1 MSSATIPSLIASDH
15 QGASRPLLSRARS
28 VHDDQEALAIAQE
41 LAAHFRPGAS
51 LRDAQRQLPF
61 AEIEK
66 YSASGLWTLTVPKE
80 YGGPAV
86 SIATLAEVTAI
97 ISEADSSIGQIPQ
110 NHYYMLEV
118 VRANGTAEQK
128 QQIYDLVLSGARL
141 GNALSEVGTKT
152 VGQYNTRIY
161 RRADRFIVAGRKY
174 YSTGAMF
181 AHYIPIV
188 ARDETD
194 DLLLAIVSPNDLGVQ
209 VIDDW
214 ESFGQR
220 TTGSGSTVLDN
231 VSVQPEWVLPYEQ
244 AFRVPTAVGP
254 VGQIVHAAVDL
265 GIARA
270 AVADLRGFLRS
281 TVRSESVTADPLA
294 VSSYGD
300 LVVQLHAA
308 EALLQKAGHVV
319 DLLLAETCESK
330 LAQASVAVAEAKAAT
345 TQIALLSTNQLF
357 ELGGFEITAEALNL
371 NRHWRNARAHT
382 LHDPVRWKYMAVG
395 NYYLNGIYP
404 PRHGAL

>member
-1 MSSATIPSLIASDH
+1 MSSAAIPSQVVSDQH
-15 QGASRPLLSRARS
+15 RVNRPLLRAHR
-28 VHDDQEALAIAQE
+28 VHDDREALAIAHE
-41 LAAHFRPGAS
+41 LATHFRPEAS
-51 LRDAQRQLPF
+51 LRDARRQLPF
-61 AEIEK
+61 VEIEK
-66 YSASGLWTLTVPKE
+66 YSASGLWALTVPKE

-86 SIATLAEVTAI
+86 SIATLAEVTAT

-118 VRANGTAEQK
+118 VRANGTVEQK
-128 QQIYDLVLSGARL
+128 QQIYELVLSGARL

-152 VGQYNTRIY
+152 VGHYNTRIY
-161 RRADRFIVAGRKY
+161 RQADHFIVSGRKY
-174 YSTGAMF
+174 YSTGALF

-194 DLLLAIVSPNDLGVQ
+194 DLLLAIVRPDDPGVQ

-254 VGQIVHAAVDL
+254 VGQIVQAAVDL

-270 AVADLRGFLRS
+270 AVADLRDFLGSNQRS
-281 TVRSESVTADPLA
+281 VSVSADPLA

-308 EALLQKAGHVV
+308 DALLQRAGRVV
-319 DLLLAETCESK
+319 DGLLANTSEST
-330 LAQASVAVAEAKAAT
+330 LALASVAVAEAKAAT
-345 TQIALLSTNQLF
+345 TQIALFSTNQLF
-357 ELGGFEITAEALNL
+357 ELGGFESTAEALNL
-371 NRHWRNARAHT
+371 HRHWRNARAHT

-395 NYYLNGIYP
+395 NYYLNSVYP
-404 PRHGAL
+404 QRHGAL

>member
-1 MSSATIPSLIASDH
+1 MSSAAITSQVASD
-15 QGASRPLLSRARS
+15 QQRANPPSSHAHRVS
-28 VHDDQEALAIAQE
+28 HDQEALAIAHE

-51 LRDAQRQLPF
+51 LRDSHRQLPF

-66 YSASGLWTLTVPKE
+66 YSASGLWALTVPKK
-80 YGGPAV
+80 YGGAAV

-118 VRANGTAEQK
+118 VRANGTAAQK
-128 QQIYDLVLSGARL
+128 QQIYELVLSGARL

-152 VGQYNTRIY
+152 VGHYNTRIY
-161 RRADRFIVAGRKY
+161 RQSDHFIVSGRKY
-174 YSTGAMF
+174 YSTGALF

-194 DLLLAIVSPNDLGVQ
+194 DLLLAIVRPDATGVQ

-231 VSVQPEWVLPYEQ
+231 VRVQPEWVLPYEQ
-244 AFRVPTAVGP
+244 SFRVPTAVGP
-254 VGQIVHAAVDL
+254 IGQIVHAAVDL

-270 AVADLRGFLRS
+270 AITALRDFLRS
-281 TVRSESVTADPLA
+281 AQPAEGVIADPLA

-308 EALLQKAGHVV
+308 EALLQRAGHIV
-319 DLLLAETCESK
+319 DFLLADTCEST
-330 LAQASVAVAEAKAAT
+330 LAVASVAVAEAKAAT

-357 ELGGFEITAEALNL
+357 ELGGVETTAEGLNL

-382 LHDPVRWKYMAVG
+382 LHDPVRWKFMAVG
-395 NYYLNGIYP
+395 NYYLNEVYP

>member
-1 MSSATIPSLIASDH
+1 MPSATIPSLVASNH
-15 QGASRPLLSRARS
+15 QEASRPLSRAHK
-28 VHDDQEALAIAQE
+28 VENEQEALTIAHE
-41 LAAHFRPGAS
+41 LAAQFRPEAS
-51 LRDAQRQLPF
+51 LRDVRRQLPV

-66 YSASGLWTLTVPKE
+66 YSASGLWALTVPKE

-97 ISEADSSIGQIPQ
+97 ISAADSSIGQIPQ

-128 QQIYDLVLSGARL
+128 QDIYELVLSGVRL

-152 VGQYNTRIY
+152 VGHYNTRIY
-161 RRADRFIVAGRKY
+161 READHFLVSGRKY
-174 YSTGAMF
+174 YSTGALF

-194 DLLLAIVSPNDLGVQ
+194 DLLLAIVRPDAPGVQ

-220 TTGSGSTVLDN
+220 TTGSGTTVLDN
-231 VSVQPEWVLPYEQ
+231 VSVQPGWVLPYEQ
-244 AFRVPTAVGP
+244 SFRVPTAVGP

-270 AVADLRGFLRS
+270 AIADLREFLRS
-281 TVRSESVTADPLA
+281 PERSESVTSDPLA
-294 VSSYGD
+294 ISSYGD

-308 EALLQKAGHVV
+308 EALLQRAGHIV
-319 DLLLAETCESK
+319 DFLLADTCEST
-330 LAQASVAVAEAKAAT
+330 LAVASVAVAEAKAAT
-345 TQIALLSTNQLF
+345 TQIALLATNQLF
-357 ELGGFEITAEALNL
+357 ELGGFETTTGALNL

-395 NYYLNGIYP
+395 NYYLNNIYP

>member
-1 MSSATIPSLIASDH
+1 MSSATIPSLIASNQ
-15 QGASRPLLSRARS
+15 QGASRPLSHAHR
-28 VHDDQEALAIAQE
+28 VKDDQEAFAIAHE
-41 LAAHFRPGAS
+41 LTAHFRQEAA
-51 LRDAQRQLPF
+51 LRDARRQLPF
-61 AEIEK
+61 TEIEK
-66 YSASGLWTLTVPKE
+66 YSASGLWALTVPKE

-86 SIATLAEVTAI
+86 SIATLAEITAI

-128 QQIYDLVLSGARL
+128 QQIYELVLSGVRL

-161 RRADRFIVAGRKY
+161 RKPDHFLVSGRKY
-174 YSTGAMF
+174 YSTGALF
-181 AHYIPIV
+181 AHYIPVV

-194 DLLLAIVSPNDLGVQ
+194 DLLLAIVRPDAPGVQ

-214 ESFGQR
+214 ASFGQR
-220 TTGSGSTVLDN
+220 TTGSGTTVLDN
-231 VSVQPEWVLPYEQ
+231 VSVQPDWVLPYEQ
-244 AFRVPTAVGP
+244 SFRVPTAVGP

-270 AVADLRGFLRS
+270 AIADLREFLRS
-281 TVRSESVTADPLA
+281 PERGENATTDPLA
-294 VSSYGD
+294 ISNYGD

-308 EALLQKAGHVV
+308 EALLQRAGHVV
-319 DLLLAETCESK
+319 DFLLADTCEST

-357 ELGGFEITAEALNL
+357 ELGGFATTAEALNL

-395 NYYLNGIYP
+395 NYYLNEIYP

>member
-1 MSSATIPSLIASDH
+1 MSSATVPSLAASNH
-15 QGASRPLLSRARS
+15 QGASHPLPHAHR
-28 VHDDQEALAIAQE
+28 VTDDQEALAIAHE
-41 LAAHFRPGAS
+41 LAVHFRPEAS
-51 LRDAQRQLPF
+51 SRDARRQLPF

-66 YSASGLWTLTVPKE
+66 YSASGLWALTVPKE
-80 YGGPAV
+80 YGGPAI

-128 QQIYDLVLSGARL
+128 QQIYELVLSGVRL

-152 VGQYNTRIY
+152 VGHYNTRIY
-161 RRADRFIVAGRKY
+161 RQADHFLVSGRKS
-174 YSTGAMF
+174 YSTGALF

-194 DLLLAIVSPNDLGVQ
+194 DLLLAIVRPDAPGVQ

-220 TTGSGSTVLDN
+220 TTGSGTTVLEN
-231 VSVQPEWVLPYEQ
+231 VSVQPDWVLPYEQ

-270 AVADLRGFLRS
+270 ALTDLREFLRS
-281 TVRSESVTADPLA
+281 PERSKSVTTDPLA
-294 VSSYGD
+294 ISSYGD

-308 EALLQKAGHVV
+308 EALLHRAGQVV
-319 DLLLAETCESK
+319 DFLLADTCEST

-357 ELGGFEITAEALNL
+357 ELGGLESTAEALNL
-371 NRHWRNARAHT
+371 TRHWRNARAHT

-395 NYYLNGIYP
+395 NYYLNEIYP

>member
-1 MSSATIPSLIASDH
+1 MSSAAIPSQVASD
-15 QGASRPLLSRARS
+15 QQRASRPLTRAHKVS
-28 VHDDQEALAIAQE
+28 DDQEALAIAHE

-51 LRDAQRQLPF
+51 LRDSHRQLPF

-66 YSASGLWTLTVPKE
+66 YSASGLWALTVPKE

-118 VRANGTAEQK
+118 VRANGTAAQK
-128 QQIYDLVLSGARL
+128 QQIYELVLSGARL

-152 VGQYNTRIY
+152 VGHYNTRIY
-161 RRADRFIVAGRKY
+161 RQADHFIVSGRKY
-174 YSTGAMF
+174 YSTGALF

-194 DLLLAIVSPNDLGVQ
+194 DLLLAIVLPDTPGVQ

-220 TTGSGSTVLDN
+220 TTGSGSTVLNN
-231 VSVQPEWVLPYEQ
+231 VRVQPEWVLPYEQ
-244 AFRVPTAVGP
+244 SFRMPTAVGP

-270 AVADLRGFLRS
+270 AITDLRDFLRS
-281 TVRSESVTADPLA
+281 AGHAEALTADPLA

-308 EALLQKAGHVV
+308 EALLQRAGHIV
-319 DLLLAETCESK
+319 DFLLADTCEST
-330 LAQASVAVAEAKAAT
+330 LALASVAVAEAKAAT

-357 ELGGFEITAEALNL
+357 ELGGFETTAEALNL

-382 LHDPVRWKYMAVG
+382 LHDPVRWKFMAVG
-395 NYYLNGIYP
+395 NYYLNDIYP

>member
-1 MSSATIPSLIASDH
+1 MSSATIPSLAASDYH
-15 QGASRPLLSRARS
+15 GSSSPLSQAQRVR
-28 VHDDQEALAIAQE
+28 DDQEALAVAHE
-41 LAAHFRPGAS
+41 LAAQFRTKAS
-51 LRDAQRQLPF
+51 LRDVQRQLPY

-66 YSASGLWTLTVPKE
+66 YSASGLWALTVPKD

-97 ISEADSSIGQIPQ
+97 ISEADPSIGQIPQ

-118 VRANGTAEQK
+118 VRANGTSEQK
-128 QQIYDLVLSGARL
+128 QRIYELVLSGARL

-152 VGQYNTRIY
+152 VGHYNTRIY
-161 RRADRFIVAGRKY
+161 RQVDHFIVSGRKY
-174 YSTGAMF
+174 YSTGALF

-188 ARDETD
+188 VRDETD
-194 DLLLAIVSPNDLGVQ
+194 DLLLAIVRPDAPGVQ

-220 TTGSGSTVLDN
+220 TTGSGTTILEN

-244 AFRVPTAVGP
+244 AFRVATAVGP

-270 AVADLRGFLRS
+270 AIADLRDFLRS
-281 TVRSESVTADPLA
+281 SERSESVITDPLA
-294 VSSYGD
+294 VSAYGD
-300 LVVQLHAA
+300 LIVQLHAA
-308 EALLQKAGHVV
+308 EALLQRAGHVV
-319 DLLLAETCESK
+319 DLLLADTCESK

-345 TQIALLSTNQLF
+345 TQTALLSTNQLF
-357 ELGGFEITAEALNL
+357 ELGGFETTARTLNL

-382 LHDPVRWKYMAVG
+382 LHDPVRWKYIAIG
-395 NYYLNGIYP
+395 NYYLNEIYP

>member
-1 MSSATIPSLIASDH
+1 MSSTAIPSQVTSD
-15 QGASRPLLSRARS
+15 QPRASRSLTRAHRVS
-28 VHDDQEALAIAQE
+28 DDQEALAIANE
-41 LAAHFRPGAS
+41 LAADFRPGAS
-51 LRDAQRQLPF
+51 LRDSRRQLPF

-66 YSASGLWTLTVPKE
+66 YSASGLWALTVPKE

-118 VRANGTAEQK
+118 ARANGTPAQK
-128 QQIYDLVLSGARL
+128 QQIYELVLSGARL

-152 VGQYNTRIY
+152 VGHYNTRIY
-161 RRADRFIVAGRKY
+161 RQADHFIVSGRKY
-174 YSTGAMF
+174 YSTGALF

-188 ARDETD
+188 ARDESD
-194 DLLLAIVSPNDLGVQ
+194 DLLLAIVRPDAPGVQ

-231 VSVQPEWVLPYEQ
+231 VRVQPESVLPYERS
-244 AFRVPTAVGP
+244 FRVPTAVGP

-270 AVADLRGFLRS
+270 AITDLRDFLRS
-281 TVRSESVTADPLA
+281 AEHADGVTADPLA

-308 EALLQKAGHVV
+308 EALLQRAGHIV
-319 DLLLAETCESK
+319 DFLLADACEST
-330 LAQASVAVAEAKAAT
+330 LALASVAVAEAKAAT

-357 ELGGFEITAEALNL
+357 ELGGLETTAEALNL

-382 LHDPVRWKYMAVG
+382 LHDPVRWKFMAVG
-395 NYYLNGIYP
+395 NYYLNDVYP

>member
-1 MSSATIPSLIASDH
+1 MSSATIPSLVTSDNH
-15 QGASRPLLSRARS
+15 GTSRPLSRAHRIQ
-28 VHDDQEALAIAQE
+28 DDQEALAVAHE
-41 LAAHFRPGAS
+41 LAAHFRPEAS
-51 LRDAQRQLPF
+51 LRDARRQLPF

-66 YSASGLWTLTVPKE
+66 YSASGLWALTVPKD
-80 YGGPAV
+80 YGGPAA

-128 QQIYDLVLSGARL
+128 QQIYELVLSGARL

-152 VGQYNTRIY
+152 VGHYNTRIY
-161 RRADRFIVAGRKY
+161 RQGDHFIVSGRKY
-174 YSTGAMF
+174 YSTGALF

-194 DLLLAIVSPNDLGVQ
+194 DLLLAIVRPDAPGVQ

-220 TTGSGSTVLDN
+220 TTGSGSTVLEN
-231 VSVQPEWVLPYEQ
+231 AFVQPEWVLPYEQ

-270 AVADLRGFLRS
+270 AITDLREFLRS
-281 TVRSESVTADPLA
+281 PERSERLTADPLV

-300 LVVQLHAA
+300 LVVQVHAA
-308 EALLQKAGHVV
+308 EALLQKAGHIV
-319 DLLLAETCESK
+319 DFLLADTCEFT
-330 LAQASVAVAEAKAAT
+330 LAVASVAVAEAKAAT
-345 TQIALLSTNQLF
+345 TQIALLATNQLF
-357 ELGGFEITAEALNL
+357 ELGGLESTDEALNL

-395 NYYLNGIYP
+395 NYYLNNIYP

>member
-1 MSSATIPSLIASDH
+1 MSSATIPKPAIPE
-15 QGASRPLLSRARS
+15 QRRVGRPLSHAHRIL
-28 VHDDQEALAIAQE
+28 DDQEALAIANE
-41 LAAHFRPGAS
+41 LAAQFRPEAA
-51 LRDAQRQLPF
+51 LRDSRRQLPF
-61 AEIEK
+61 AELEK
-66 YSASGLWTLTVPKE
+66 YSASGLWGLTVPKE

-128 QQIYDLVLSGARL
+128 QQIYELVLSGARL

-152 VGQYNTRIY
+152 VGHYNTRIY
-161 RRADRFIVAGRKY
+161 RQADHFVVSGRKY
-174 YSTGAMF
+174 YSTGALF
-181 AHYIPIV
+181 AHYIPV
-188 ARDETD
+188 VVRDERD
-194 DLLLAIVSPNDLGVQ
+194 DLWLAIVRPDDPGVQ

-220 TTGSGSTVLDN
+220 TTGSGSTVLDG

-254 VGQIVHAAVDL
+254 VGQIIHAAVDL
-265 GIARA
+265 GIGRA
-270 AVADLRGFLRS
+270 AITDLRELLRTLRRTDS
-281 TVRSESVTADPLA
+281 PNVDPLL
-294 VSSYGD
+294 VSAYGD

-308 EALLQKAGHVV
+308 EALVRKAGKVV
-319 DLLLAETCESK
+319 DLLLADTSESR
-330 LAQASVAVAEAKAAT
+330 LAQASIAVAEAKAVT

-357 ELGGFEITAEALNL
+357 ELGGFESAAQELHL

-382 LHDPVRWKYMAVG
+382 LHDPVRWKYMAIG
-395 NYYLNGIYP
+395 NYYLNELYP

>member
-1 MSSATIPSLIASDH
+1 MSSTAIPRQVASDQ
-15 QGASRPLLSRARS
+15 QGASRASMHARRIQ
-28 VHDDQEALAIAQE
+28 DDHEALTVAHE
-41 LAAHFRPGAS
+41 LAGHFRSEAS
-51 LRDAQRQLPF
+51 LRDARRQLPF
-61 AEIEK
+61 TEIEK
-66 YSASGLWTLTVPKE
+66 YSASGLWALTVPKE

-118 VRANGTAEQK
+118 VRANGTAQQK

-152 VGQYNTRIY
+152 VGHYNTRVY
-161 RRADRFIVAGRKY
+161 RQADHFVVSGRKY
-174 YSTGAMF
+174 YSTGALF

-188 ARDETD
+188 VRDETD
-194 DLLLAIVSPNDLGVQ
+194 DLLLAIVRPSDPGVQ

-231 VSVQPEWVLPYEQ
+231 VSVQPEWILPYEQ
-244 AFRVPTAVGP
+244 AFRVPTPVGP

-265 GIARA
+265 GIGRA
-270 AVADLRGFLRS
+270 AINELRNFLRS
-281 TVRSESVTADPLA
+281 PQRNESATADPLA
-294 VSSYGD
+294 ISIYGD

-308 EALLQKAGHVV
+308 EALLQRAGHVV
-319 DLLLAETCESK
+319 DFLLADTCEST
-330 LAQASVAVAEAKAAT
+330 LALASVAVAEAKAAT
-345 TQIALLSTNQLF
+345 TQTALLSTNQLF
-357 ELGGFEITAEALNL
+357 ELGGLDTTTETLNL

-382 LHDPVRWKYMAVG
+382 LHDPVRWKYMAIG
-395 NYYLNGIYP
+395 NYYLNDMYP

>member
-1 MSSATIPSLIASDH
+1 MSSAAIPSQVTSD
-15 QGASRPLLSRARS
+15 QQRANLPASRAHR
-28 VHDDQEALAIAQE
+28 VGDDQEALAIAHE

-51 LRDAQRQLPF
+51 LRDSHRQLPF

-66 YSASGLWTLTVPKE
+66 YSVSGLWALTVPKK

-118 VRANGTAEQK
+118 VRANGTAAQK
-128 QQIYDLVLSGARL
+128 QQIYELALSGARL

-152 VGQYNTRIY
+152 VGHYNTRIY
-161 RRADRFIVAGRKY
+161 RQADHFIVSGRKY
-174 YSTGAMF
+174 YSTGALF

-194 DLLLAIVSPNDLGVQ
+194 DLLLAIVRPDAPGVQ

-231 VSVQPEWVLPYEQ
+231 VRVQPEWVLPYEQ
-244 AFRVPTAVGP
+244 SFRVPTAVGP
-254 VGQIVHAAVDL
+254 VGQIIHAAVDL

-270 AVADLRGFLRS
+270 AIADLRDFLRS
-281 TVRSESVTADPLA
+281 AGHAEGVTADPLA

-308 EALLQKAGHVV
+308 EALLQRGGHVV
-319 DLLLAETCESK
+319 DFLLADACEST
-330 LAQASVAVAEAKAAT
+330 LALASVAVAEAKAAT

-357 ELGGFEITAEALNL
+357 ELGGVKTTAEALNL

-382 LHDPVRWKYMAVG
+382 LHDPVRWKFMAVG
-395 NYYLNGIYP
+395 NYYLNEVYP

>member
-1 MSSATIPSLIASDH
+1 MSSAAIPSQVALDQ
-15 QGASRPLLSRARS
+15 QGDSRPLSRARR
-28 VHDDQEALAIAQE
+28 VKDDQEALAIAHE

-51 LRDAQRQLPF
+51 LRDSDRQLPF

-66 YSASGLWTLTVPKE
+66 YSASGLWALTVPKE

-118 VRANGTAEQK
+118 VRANGPPAQK
-128 QQIYDLVLSGARL
+128 QQIYELALSGARL

-152 VGQYNTRIY
+152 VGHYNTRIY
-161 RRADRFIVAGRKY
+161 RQADHFIVSGRKY
-174 YSTGAMF
+174 YSTGALF

-194 DLLLAIVSPNDLGVQ
+194 DLLLAIVRPDAPGVQ

-231 VSVQPEWVLPYEQ
+231 VRVQPEWVLPYEQ
-244 AFRVPTAVGP
+244 SFRVPTAVGP

-265 GIARA
+265 CIARSA
-270 AVADLRGFLRS
+270 ITDLRESLRS
-281 TVRSESVTADPLA
+281 AEHEEGVTADPLA

-308 EALLQKAGHVV
+308 EALLQRAGHVV
-319 DLLLAETCESK
+319 DLLLADPCESK
-330 LAQASVAVAEAKAAT
+330 LANASVAVAEAKAAT

-357 ELGGFEITAEALNL
+357 ELGGVETTAEALNL

-382 LHDPVRWKYMAVG
+382 LHDPVRWKFMAVG
-395 NYYLNGIYP
+395 NYYLNGCYP

>member
-1 MSSATIPSLIASDH
+1 MSSPAIPSQVASD
-15 QGASRPLLSRARS
+15 QPGASRASSHARR
-28 VHDDQEALAIAQE
+28 VQDDQEALAIAHE
-41 LAAHFRPGAS
+41 LAAHFRPEAS
-51 LRDAQRQLPF
+51 LRDARRQLPF

-66 YSASGLWTLTVPKE
+66 YSASGLWALTVPKE

-118 VRANGTAEQK
+118 VRANGTADQK
-128 QQIYDLVLSGARL
+128 QQIYELVLSGARL

-152 VGQYNTRIY
+152 VGHYKTRIY
-161 RRADRFIVAGRKY
+161 RQANHFIVSGRKY
-174 YSTGAMF
+174 YSTGALF

-194 DLLLAIVSPNDLGVQ
+194 DLLLAIVRPDDSGVQ

-220 TTGSGSTVLDN
+220 TTGSGSTVLDD

-254 VGQIVHAAVDL
+254 IGQIVHAAIDL

-270 AVADLRGFLRS
+270 AINELRNFLRS
-281 TVRSESVTADPLA
+281 IRRGESVTADPLA
-294 VSSYGD
+294 VSIYGD

-308 EALLQKAGHVV
+308 EALLERAGHIV
-319 DLLLAETCESK
+319 DFLLADTCEST
-330 LAQASVAVAEAKAAT
+330 LALASVAVAEAKAAT
-345 TQIALLSTNQLF
+345 TQIALFSTNQLF
-357 ELGGFEITAEALNL
+357 ELGGLDSTAEALNL

-395 NYYLNGIYP
+395 NYYLNEVYP

>member
-1 MSSATIPSLIASDH
+1 MSSAKIVSPVASDH
-15 QGASRPLLSRARS
+15 QGTSRSPLGAHR
-28 VHDDQEALAIAQE
+28 VQDDHEALATAQE
-41 LAAHFRPGAS
+41 LAADFRREAS
-51 LRDAQRQLPF
+51 IRDARRQLPF
-61 AEIEK
+61 AEVEK
-66 YSASGLWTLTVPKE
+66 YSASGLWALTVPKD

-118 VRANGTAEQK
+118 VRANGTAQQK
-128 QQIYDLVLSGARL
+128 EQIYELVLSGARL
-141 GNALSEVGTKT
+141 GNALSEIGTKT

-161 RRADRFIVAGRKY
+161 LQADHFMVSGRKY
-174 YSTGAMF
+174 YSTGALF

-188 ARDETD
+188 ARDETN
-194 DLLLAIVSPNDLGVQ
+194 DLLLAIVRPDASGVQ

-220 TTGSGSTVLDN
+220 TTGSGSTVLN
-231 VSVQPEWVLPYEQ
+231 KVSVQPEWVLPYEQ
-244 AFRVPTAVGP
+244 SFRVPTAVGP

-270 AVADLRGFLRS
+270 AITDLREFLRS
-281 TVRSESVTADPLA
+281 PERSEGITADPLVISA
-294 VSSYGD
+294 YGD

-308 EALLQKAGHVV
+308 EALLQRAGHVV
-319 DLLLAETCESK
+319 DLLLDNTCEST
-330 LAQASVAVAEAKAAT
+330 LAQASVAVAEAKVAT

-357 ELGGFEITAEALNL
+357 ELGGFETTAEALNL

-395 NYYLNGIYP
+395 NYYLNEIYP